1 MAAAAAAR
9 ESGAVEGVGLYG
21 DYAGAEGS
29 VCFDRRRGSWSGVGA
44 SCESLVGLAM
54 ALARL
59 TSFAA
64 GRLDLTQSQHFV
76 RQNSQGLGWHM
87 GKILLLSSPDVSV
100 HSLDSL

>member
-1 MAAAAAAR
+1 M
-9 ESGAVEGVGLYG
+9 
-21 DYAGAEGS
+21 
-29 VCFDRRRGSWSGVGA
+29 CFDRRRGSWSGVGA

-64 GRLDLTQSQHFV
+64 GGLVLDLTQSQHFV